1 MPRFWRRCSV
11 ERLETVWHPTRLLTV
26 AFISDTEKAVNMIPL
41 NAITDYQQLAY
52 KLGKRMLE
60 IGNVT
65 NTLEFLQCCLRQVET
80 GLWSDG

>member
-1 MPRFWRRCSV
+1 M
-11 ERLETVWHPTRLLTV
+11 ERLETVWHPIRLLTV

-60 IGNVT
+60 IGNAT
-65 NTLEFLQCCLRQVET
+65 NTLEFLQCCLRQVGT

>member
-1 MPRFWRRCSV
+1 MVRCSV
-11 ERLETVWHPTRLLTV
+11 ELLSV

-60 IGNVT
+60 IGNAT

-80 GLWSDG
+80 GLLSNG

>member
-1 MPRFWRRCSV
+1 M
-11 ERLETVWHPTRLLTV
+11 ERLETVWHPIGLLVV

-60 IGNVT
+60 IGNAT
-65 NTLEFLQCCLRQVET
+65 NTLEFLQCCLRQVGT

>member
-1 MPRFWRRCSV
+1 M
-11 ERLETVWHPTRLLTV
+11 V

-60 IGNVT
+60 IGNAT
-65 NTLEFLQCCLRQVET
+65 NTLEFLQCCLRQVGT

>member
-1 MPRFWRRCSV
+1 M
-11 ERLETVWHPTRLLTV
+11 ERLETVWHPIRLLTL

-41 NAITDYQQLAY
+41 NVITDYQQLAY

-60 IGNVT
+60 IGNAT

>member
-1 MPRFWRRCSV
+1 M
-11 ERLETVWHPTRLLTV
+11 ERLETVWHPIRLLVV

-60 IGNVT
+60 IGNAT
-65 NTLEFLQCCLRQVET
+65 NTLEFLQCCLRQVGT

>member
-1 MPRFWRRCSV
+1 M
-11 ERLETVWHPTRLLTV
+11 ERLETVWHPIRLLTL

-60 IGNVT
+60 IGNAT
-65 NTLEFLQCCLRQVET
+65 NTLEFLQCCLRQVGT